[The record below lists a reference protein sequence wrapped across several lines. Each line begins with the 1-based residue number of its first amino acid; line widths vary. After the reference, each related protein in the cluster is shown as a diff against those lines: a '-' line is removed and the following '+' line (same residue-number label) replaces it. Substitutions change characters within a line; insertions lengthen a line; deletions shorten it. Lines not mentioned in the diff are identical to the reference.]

1 MKFKKGIIIDLLI
14 LIVPLAVMIIITPY
28 LPEKV
33 PIQWNTRGEAI
44 RTVDRGY
51 AFLLGLIPFVLY
63 ELIKSKYRNR

>member
-1 MKFKKGIIIDLLI
+1 
-14 LIVPLAVMIIITPY
+14 MIIVTPY

-33 PIQWNTRGEAI
+33 PIQWNLSGGVN

-63 ELIKSKYRNR
+63 ELIKLKYRSK